1 MVTPLTVTDD
11 PETVVETDPDPEED
25 EPEAPLE
32 IVTEPTLALRMTVTE
47 SVLPAESVTMIW
59 MGKDLWTAERPT

>member
-1 MVTPLTVTDD
+1 MTVTDD

-25 EPEAPLE
+25 ELEAPLE

-47 SVLPAESVTMIW
+47 SVLPAESVTMI
-59 MGKDLWTAERPT
+59 